1 MLDRVG
7 RGAVGLLGTLLP
19 SSEVGNDISDG
30 PLNTG
35 LALPEVE
42 VEMALDGDAFSPST
56 ATVKAGS
63 GIGVTFGVAI
73 KRDVCVRDF
82 ALVAGVVGGELVGAR
97 CEGSG
102 GKGISESSK

>member
-7 RGAVGLLGTLLP
+7 RGAVGLLGTRLP
-19 SSEVGNDISDG
+19 SSEVVNDISDG

-42 VEMALDGDAFSPST
+42 LEIALDGDAFSPST
-56 ATVKAGS
+56 AAFKAGS
-63 GIGVTFGVAI
+63 GIGVTFGAAI
-73 KRDVCVRDF
+73 RIDVCVRDF
-82 ALVAGVVGGELVGAR
+82 GLVAGVVGGGLVGAR